1 MGWRWWCGWWLQ
13 WWAVGSEQWWW
24 RAIAAIQRSELR
36 RLAQSHMAAAAAA
49 VAVAAAAVVVVVVF
63 VIVVFVI
70 VVVVNLHGPLFGF
83 ARVGRI
89 LFDR

>member
-49 VAVAAAAVVVVVVF
+49 VAVATVVVVVVF
-63 VIVVFVI
+63 VVV
-70 VVVVNLHGPLFGF
+70 VVVVNLHGPLFGL

>member
-49 VAVAAAAVVVVVVF
+49 VAVATVVVVVVF
-63 VIVVFVI
+63 VVVV
-70 VVVVNLHGPLFGF
+70 VVVVNLHGPLFGL